1 MNSTKFCAQLT
12 KRLLL
17 TASNRHK
24 TAKVVVRNF
33 TASRVDATEWSSNVY
48 SNPMRELQPLLQ
60 VPLTSLAEEI
70 FNPSEREIGE
80 GHEMLRRT
88 DRNISLYKGEIRPE
102 SLPELNLPEVKYR
115 KTSLTCEIYD
125 AIAIAITIRFKNELC
140 THFYRPQGKVM
151 FPQVFVCPLGGAG
164 LGYLLSQVP
173 SGGTISR

>member
-24 TAKVVVRNF
+24 TAKVIVRNF
-33 TASRVDATEWSSNVY
+33 TASRVDATEWSKNVY
-48 SNPMRELQPLLQ
+48 SNLMRELQPLLQ
-60 VPLTSLAEEI
+60 VPLTNLAEEI

-115 KTSLTCEIYD
+115 KGPFTCEIYD

-140 THFYRPQGKVM
+140 TLFY
-151 FPQVFVCPLGGAG
+151 
-164 LGYLLSQVP
+164 
-173 SGGTISR
+173 

>member
-1 MNSTKFCAQLT
+1 MCAGTTQGPNMNSTKFCAQLT

-24 TAKVVVRNF
+24 TAKVVGRNF

-88 DRNISLYKGEIRPE
+88 DHNISLYKGEIRPE

-115 KTSLTCEIYD
+115 NGRVYSHV
-125 AIAIAITIRFKNELC
+125 RFMTRL
-140 THFYRPQGKVM
+140 RLRL
-151 FPQVFVCPLGGAG
+151 PLDYG
-164 LGYLLSQVP
+164 L
-173 SGGTISR
+173 